1 MRFWE
6 QLELREPFN
15 PESTLFVDDSLPVLR
30 TARRYGIRHLL
41 AVRRPDSRSPPR
53 EIDEFPAI
61 DSFSEIMPTRTPP

>member
-1 MRFWE
+1 
-6 QLELREPFN
+6 
-15 PESTLFVDDSLPVLR
+15 LR

-61 DSFSEIMPTRTPP
+61 DSFEEIMPARNPP